1 MTPVYEG
8 NPRNIDQMQGSGMFD
23 GMSYFETPTS
33 QMRNMADFSSNF
45 QFRKSPLMQSP
56 GPNYRFSRYAINTP
70 QTFFDGRSGQ
80 WQNKD
85 NFPQS
90 PLLNYLPSRGENIQQ
105 MGQNESQTM
114 FTKKN
119 K

>member
-1 MTPVYEG
+1 MMTPVYEG

-56 GPNYRFSRYAINTP
+56 CL
-70 QTFFDGRSGQ
+70 GQ
-80 WQNKD
+80 LHLHVP
-85 NFPQS
+85 FVP
-90 PLLNYLPSRGENIQQ
+90 
-105 MGQNESQTM
+105 
-114 FTKKN
+114 
-119 K
+119 